1 MDARGWP
8 HRGREKQ
15 LTRAASR
22 TQTFTNRGRTLGDRE
37 GKKLI
42 FHSPTASSFF
52 PLCYFCAF
60 LFHCSQLIVPEREA
74 ILFFSPSILQFLLL
88 FSSVFT
94 RSDVKSISFMQG
106 GQLCQKWRKE
116 GRSNF
121 LLSFLF
127 VRSQK
132 GSVSPALLLSPC
144 SLYRPWSIFHSSR
157 QPKVHLHPFAYS
169 LFHFLR
175 FPQHHSACFERLR
188 RWTVICQYVGLKCL
202 CTKIDNRQNPKKNK

>member
-22 TQTFTNRGRTLGDRE
+22 TQTFTNRGRTLGERE

-42 FHSPTASSFF
+42 FHSPTAPSFF

-94 RSDVKSISFMQG
+94 RSDVKSISSMQG
-106 GQLCQKWRKE
+106 GRLCQKERKE

-144 SLYRPWSIFHSSR
+144 SLFIALDPSFTPPDNPKSISILSLIPFFIFYAFHSITLLAL
-157 QPKVHLHPFAYS
+157 KD
-169 LFHFLR
+169 
-175 FPQHHSACFERLR
+175 
-188 RWTVICQYVGLKCL
+188 WGDGL
-202 CTKIDNRQNPKKNK
+202 

>member
-22 TQTFTNRGRTLGDRE
+22 TQTFTNRGRTLGERE

-42 FHSPTASSFF
+42 FHSPTAPSFF

-94 RSDVKSISFMQG
+94 RSDVKSISSMQG
-106 GQLCQKWRKE
+106 GRLCQKERKE
-116 GRSNF
+116 GQTFS
-121 LLSFLF
+121 SLF
-127 VRSQK
+127 YLFGLRK
-132 GSVSPALLLSPC
+132 DLSPLLYYC
-144 SLYRPWSIFHSSR
+144 LLALSLSPLI
-157 QPKVHLHPFAYS
+157 HLSLLQTTQSPSPSFRLFPFSFSTLSTAS
-169 LFHFLR
+169 L
-175 FPQHHSACFERLR
+175 
-188 RWTVICQYVGLKCL
+188 CL
-202 CTKIDNRQNPKKNK
+202 LWKTEEMDCNLPVCRSEVFVYKNRQQTKS

>member
-15 LTRAASR
+15 LTCAASR
-22 TQTFTNRGRTLGDRE
+22 TQTFTNRGRTLGERE
-37 GKKLI
+37 EKKLI
-42 FHSPTASSFF
+42 FHSPTAPSFF

-94 RSDVKSISFMQG
+94 RSDVKSISSMQG
-106 GQLCQKWRKE
+106 GRLCQKERKE

-144 SLYRPWSIFHSSR
+144 SLFIALDPSFTPPDNPKSISILSLIPFFIFYAFHSITLLAL
-157 QPKVHLHPFAYS
+157 KD
-169 LFHFLR
+169 
-175 FPQHHSACFERLR
+175 
-188 RWTVICQYVGLKCL
+188 WGDGL
-202 CTKIDNRQNPKKNK
+202 

>member
-22 TQTFTNRGRTLGDRE
+22 TQTFTNRGRTLGERE
-37 GKKLI
+37 EKKLI
-42 FHSPTASSFF
+42 FHSPTAPSFF

-94 RSDVKSISFMQG
+94 RSDVKSISSMQG
-106 GQLCQKWRKE
+106 GRLCQKERKE

-144 SLYRPWSIFHSSR
+144 SLFIALDPSFTPPDNPKSISILSLIPFFIFYAFHSITLLAL
-157 QPKVHLHPFAYS
+157 KD
-169 LFHFLR
+169 
-175 FPQHHSACFERLR
+175 
-188 RWTVICQYVGLKCL
+188 WGDGL
-202 CTKIDNRQNPKKNK
+202 

>member
-42 FHSPTASSFF
+42 FHSPTAPSFF

-94 RSDVKSISFMQG
+94 RSDVKSISSMQG

-116 GRSNF
+116 GRKEGRTFS
-121 LLSFLF
+121 SLF
-127 VRSQK
+127 YLFGLRK
-132 GSVSPALLLSPC
+132 DLSPLLYYC
-144 SLYRPWSIFHSSR
+144 LLALFIALDPSFTPPDNPKSISILSLIPFFIFYAFHSITLLAL
-157 QPKVHLHPFAYS
+157 KD
-169 LFHFLR
+169 
-175 FPQHHSACFERLR
+175 
-188 RWTVICQYVGLKCL
+188 WGDGL
-202 CTKIDNRQNPKKNK
+202 